1 MDFDQDYLVVR
12 WSFERSFRGGW
23 LASNDRQHSWCSAT
37 IFVGLSLSYPPQ
49 PTTNPLYLYLC
60 ISYRA
65 VAVSPTRKHSSF
77 VCVCIV
83 CLICCSL
90 PATTIKSCLLLSSQL
105 CVFVLAHWC
114 VSVLVSVCVR
124 RRVCVVLCLLAVH
137 SCHVVAVASVFYV
150 ADRYW
155 LIHWG
160 NTCLIGTCLNLITIK
175 LN

>member
-1 MDFDQDYLVVR
+1 MQCNYFCWPV
-12 WSFERSFRGGW
+12 
-23 LASNDRQHSWCSAT
+23 
-37 IFVGLSLSYPPQ
+37 SLSYPPQ
-49 PTTNPLYLYLC
+49 PTTNSLYLYLC

-90 PATTIKSCLLLSSQL
+90 PATTIKSSLLLSSQL

-114 VSVLVSVCVR
+114 VPVLVSVCVR

-175 LN
+175 LIPLTWIINKVCK